1 MKLYSTKNN
10 NNFGNT
16 SKPYSGVISSY
27 ALRKDKPK
35 RSLLQLSPQKI
46 LLILGVCVITLGAL
60 GYSVALTVWYHQ
72 SQELLTQK
80 EQENQLNQEKIQ
92 QFTQIA
98 NQLNQNMH
106 QVVNKNN
113 ELRSILGVKELEVP
127 SFEKLTPIEEKEI
140 EITNQEMASLL
151 KNIRSRTTITNNAE
165 VGEILF
171 GDDVVLTF
179 VSPND
184 IEFGAGKRAHAI
196 LQRIRK
202 IIYDRVI
209 YDKIVI
215 RRYEENEYGIL
226 ASDRLLFSIGEDE
239 AKYYNME
246 LLPLTKKF
254 AQDFHRALLKFNKEY
269 LLVYL
274 KKKIKEYKSQNQKD
288 NEINRISSSFDN
300 VSEAITQMSN
310 KANHFETT
318 VRRHKHR
325 YQCTPSIRPLNGQIS
340 SKFGY
345 RMSPFSGKLRY
356 HDGLDM
362 LAMTGTPVK
371 ATADGYVD
379 LIGWYGGYG
388 YTIRLNH
395 GYETST
401 LYGHL
406 KHFTVKRGQFVK
418 KGQIIARSGNS
429 GLSTG
434 PHLHYEVQVKSKP
447 VNPEKFFNIGVLT
460 ARNLW

>member
-1 MKLYSTKNN
+1 MKMYASKNN
-10 NNFGNT
+10 NSFGKP
-16 SKPYSGVISSY
+16 SKPYTGVISSY
-27 ALRKDKPK
+27 AIRKDTQGK
-35 RSLLQLSPQKI
+35 SLIHFSPAK
-46 LLILGVCVITLGAL
+46 LLLMLIITTMTLGTL
-60 GYSVALTVWYHQ
+60 GYSVALTVWYKQ

-80 EQENQLNQEKIQ
+80 EQENQLKQEKIE

-106 QVVNKNN
+106 HVVNKNN

-127 SFEKLTPIEEKEI
+127 SFEEFNPPEEKEI
-140 EITNQEMASLL
+140 EITNKEMATLL
-151 KNIRSRTTITNNAE
+151 KNIKSRTTTTGNLE

-171 GDDVVLTF
+171 GNDVVLTF
-179 VSPND
+179 VSPQNMQ
-184 IEFGAGKRAHAI
+184 FGAGRRAHAI

-226 ASDRLLFSIGEDE
+226 ASDRLLFSIGEEE
-239 AKYYNME
+239 AAYYNME

-254 AQDFHRALLKFNKEY
+254 AKDFHMALLKFNKEY
-269 LLVYL
+269 ILVYL
-274 KKKIKEYKSQNQKD
+274 KNKIKEYKSQNKRMD
-288 NEINRISSSFDN
+288 EIGRISSSFEN
-300 VSEAITQMSN
+300 VNTIITQMSN
-310 KANHFETT
+310 KTDHFETT
-318 VRRHKHR
+318 IRRHKHR

-362 LAMTGTPVK
+362 LAMTGTPVI

-388 YTIRLNH
+388 YTIRINH

-406 KHFTVKRGQFVK
+406 HRFNVKKGQFVK
-418 KGQIIARSGNS
+418 KGQVIARSGNS

-434 PHLHYEVQVKSKP
+434 PHLHYEVQVKHKP
-447 VNPEKFFNIGVLT
+447 VDPEKFFNVGILT